1 MDTIKEA
8 RYNLGIAYL
17 NDAQYN
23 EAIPEFEAVIKLDAN
38 YIEAHCG
45 LSRVYLELN
54 ELDKAEISAL
64 TALRLNSDYSA
75 ALSLINDIKDVH
87 CDNGITYLN
96 DERYSD
102 AVAAFQNV
110 ITLDPDFTAAH
121 FNLGMTYLKIE
132 NYPRAIGALQK
143 TINLDRTH
151 KVAYHTLALAYFGQ
165 HELENARN
173 AAKDALKIDV
183 NYQPARSLLEAIDP
197 NFSGLSTHTSTAT
210 QNATEPEIGT
220 EENNSFNETK
230 QNRPTDNETKQNRPI
245 DNEVDNE
252 AKQNRPIDNEAKQN
266 RPIDNEVDNEAKQNR
281 PTDNEAKQ
289 NRPIDNETK
298 QNRPI
303 DNEAKQNRPTD
314 NEAKQNRPTDNET
327 KQNRPIDN
335 EAKQN
340 RPIDNEAKQNRP
352 IESKSETA
360 EVKDNTQ
367 KNFDVKKDLDHG
379 LIYLSNKQYNK
390 AAATFKR
397 VIKTDPNCINA
408 YNGLAETYLEIEAF
422 GDAKAAVEEALKID
436 RNNQTSHEL
445 LQTIHLIINL
455 KRKQKNR
462 KKILFYISIV
472 IVIAFGLVAA
482 YRFDVITIPD
492 FFNLNNH
499 PDPSPPNSSPSKL
512 SIITSLYGH
521 SGKGFIDAGKT
532 ATLKLKIS
540 NKGSAVSNFRI
551 KFKPVSIRGLR
562 FKIPTETIRLSRDR
576 SKTFEIKIIADKKVQ
591 ARNTSLEVQLVGE
604 DGTLFKT
611 EKVDFK
617 IMPEGQE
624 PDPVR

>member
-1 MDTIKEA
+1 MDAIKEA

-17 NDAQYN
+17 NDAQYSG
-23 EAIPEFEAVIKLDAN
+23 AIPEFEAAIKLDAN

-45 LSRVYLELN
+45 LSRAYLELN
-54 ELDKAEISAL
+54 ELDKAEISAS

-75 ALSLINDIKDVH
+75 ALSLIDDIKNVH
-87 CDNGITYLN
+87 CNNGITYLN

-110 ITLDPDFTAAH
+110 ITLDPDFTTAH

-173 AAKDALKIDV
+173 AAKDALKIDA

-197 NFSGLSTHTSTAT
+197 SFLSLSTHTSTAT
-210 QNATEPEIGT
+210 QNATEPEIGP

-230 QNRPTDNETKQNRPI
+230 QNRPTDNEAKQNRPI

-266 RPIDNEVDNEAKQNR
+266 H

-289 NRPIDNETK
+289 NRPIDNEAKQNRPIDNEAK

-303 DNEAKQNRPTD
+303 DNEAKQNRPT
-314 NEAKQNRPTDNET
+314 
-327 KQNRPIDN
+327 
-335 EAKQN
+335 
-340 RPIDNEAKQNRP
+340 DNEAKQNRP

-462 KKILFYISIV
+462 KKILFCILIV

-482 YRFDVITIPD
+482 YRFNVITIPG

-499 PDPSPPNSSPSKL
+499 PDPSSPSKL

-551 KFKPVSIRGLR
+551 RFKPVSIRGLR

-576 SKTFEIKIIADKKVQ
+576 YKTFEIKIIADKEVQ
-591 ARNTSLEVQLVGE
+591 ARNTSLEVQLVGK
-604 DGTLFKT
+604 DGALLKT
-611 EKVDFK
+611 EKFGFK

>member
-17 NDAQYN
+17 NDAQYS

-45 LSRVYLELN
+45 LSRAYLELN
-54 ELDKAEISAL
+54 ELDKAEISVL

-75 ALSLINDIKDVH
+75 ALSLIDDIKNVH
-87 CDNGITYLN
+87 CNNGITYLN

-143 TINLDRTH
+143 TINLDQTH

-173 AAKDALKIDV
+173 AAKDALKIDA

-197 NFSGLSTHTSTAT
+197 SFLSLSTHTSTAT

-245 DNEVDNE
+245 ENEVDNE
-252 AKQNRPIDNEAKQN
+252 AKQNRPIE
-266 RPIDNEVDNEAKQNR
+266 
-281 PTDNEAKQ
+281 
-289 NRPIDNETK
+289 NETK

-303 DNEAKQNRPTD
+303 E
-314 NEAKQNRPTDNET
+314 NET
-327 KQNRPIDN
+327 
-335 EAKQN
+335 
-340 RPIDNEAKQNRP
+340 KQNRP

-422 GDAKAAVEEALKID
+422 DDAKAAVEEALKLD

-445 LQTIHLIINL
+445 LQAIHLIINL
-455 KRKQKNR
+455 KGKQKNR
-462 KKILFYISIV
+462 KKILFCISIV

-482 YRFDVITIPD
+482 YRFDVITIPG
-492 FFNLNNH
+492 FLNLNNH
-499 PDPSPPNSSPSKL
+499 PDPSPPNSSPPKL

-540 NKGSAVSNFRI
+540 NKGSTVSNFRI
-551 KFKPVSIRGLR
+551 RFKPVSIRGLR
-562 FKIPTETIRLSRDR
+562 FKTPTETIRLSQDR
-576 SKTFEIKIIADKKVQ
+576 SKTFEIKIIADKEVQ
-591 ARNTSLEVQLVGE
+591 ARNTSLEVQLVGK
-604 DGTLFKT
+604 DGALLKT
-611 EKVDFK
+611 EKFDFK
-617 IMPEGQE
+617 IMPKGQE

>member
-1 MDTIKEA
+1 MDAIKEA

-17 NDAQYN
+17 NDAQYSG
-23 EAIPEFEAVIKLDAN
+23 AIPEFEAAIKLDAN

-45 LSRVYLELN
+45 LSRAYLELN
-54 ELDKAEISAL
+54 ELDKAEISAA

-75 ALSLINDIKDVH
+75 ALSLIDDIKNVH

-173 AAKDALKIDV
+173 AAKDALKIDA

-197 NFSGLSTHTSTAT
+197 SFLSLSTHTSTAT

-230 QNRPTDNETKQNRPI
+230 QNRPTDNEAKQNRPT
-245 DNEVDNE
+245 DNE
-252 AKQNRPIDNEAKQN
+252 AKQNRPTDNEAKQN
-266 RPIDNEVDNEAKQNR
+266 RPTDNEVDNEAKQNR

-289 NRPIDNETK
+289 NRPTDNEAKQNRPIDNEAK

-314 NEAKQNRPTDNET
+314 NEAKQNRP
-327 KQNRPIDN
+327 
-335 EAKQN
+335 
-340 RPIDNEAKQNRP
+340 

-360 EVKDNTQ
+360 EVKDNIQ

-462 KKILFYISIV
+462 KKILFCILIV

-482 YRFDVITIPD
+482 YRFNVITIPG

-512 SIITSLYGH
+512 SIITFLYGH
-521 SGKGFIDAGKT
+521 SGKGFIDTGKT

-551 KFKPVSIRGLR
+551 RFKPVSIRGLR

-576 SKTFEIKIIADKKVQ
+576 SKTFEIKIIADKEVQ
-591 ARNTSLEVQLVGE
+591 ARNTSLEVQLVGK
-604 DGTLFKT
+604 DGALLKT
-611 EKVDFK
+611 EKFDFK
-617 IMPEGQE
+617 IM
-624 PDPVR
+624 

>member
-17 NDAQYN
+17 NDAQYS

-45 LSRVYLELN
+45 LSRAYLELN
-54 ELDKAEISAL
+54 ELDKAEISVL

-75 ALSLINDIKDVH
+75 ALSLIDDIKNVH
-87 CDNGITYLN
+87 CNNGITYLN

-143 TINLDRTH
+143 TINLDQTH

-173 AAKDALKIDV
+173 AAKDALKIDA

-197 NFSGLSTHTSTAT
+197 SFLSLSTHTSTAT

-230 QNRPTDNETKQNRPI
+230 QNRPTDNEAKQNPSIDNETKQNRPI

-266 RPIDNEVDNEAKQNR
+266 RPIDNE
-281 PTDNEAKQ
+281 T
-289 NRPIDNETK
+289 
-298 QNRPI
+298 
-303 DNEAKQNRPTD
+303 
-314 NEAKQNRPTDNET
+314 
-327 KQNRPIDN
+327 
-335 EAKQN
+335 
-340 RPIDNEAKQNRP
+340 KQNRP

-422 GDAKAAVEEALKID
+422 DDAKAAVEEALKLD

-445 LQTIHLIINL
+445 LQAIHLIINL
-455 KRKQKNR
+455 KGKQKNR
-462 KKILFYISIV
+462 KKILFCISIV

-482 YRFDVITIPD
+482 YRFDVITIPG
-492 FFNLNNH
+492 FLNLNNH
-499 PDPSPPNSSPSKL
+499 PDPSPPKSIPPKL

-540 NKGSAVSNFRI
+540 NKGRAVSNFRI
-551 KFKPVSIRGLR
+551 RFKPVSIRGLR
-562 FKIPTETIRLSRDR
+562 FKTPTETIRLSQDR
-576 SKTFEIKIIADKKVQ
+576 YKTFEIKIIADKEVQ
-591 ARNTSLEVQLVGE
+591 ARNTSLEVRLVGK
-604 DGTLFKT
+604 DGALLKT
-611 EKVDFK
+611 EKFDFK
-617 IMPEGQE
+617 IMPKGQE

>member
-45 LSRVYLELN
+45 LSRAYLELN

-75 ALSLINDIKDVH
+75 ALSLIDDIKNVH
-87 CDNGITYLN
+87 CNNGITYLN

-110 ITLDPDFTAAH
+110 ITLDPNFTAAH

-165 HELENARN
+165 HELENAKN
-173 AAKDALKIDV
+173 AAKDALKIDA

-197 NFSGLSTHTSTAT
+197 NFSSLSTHTSTAT

-230 QNRPTDNETKQNRPI
+230 QNRPI
-245 DNEVDNE
+245 
-252 AKQNRPIDNEAKQN
+252 
-266 RPIDNEVDNEAKQNR
+266 
-281 PTDNEAKQ
+281 
-289 NRPIDNETK
+289 
-298 QNRPI
+298 
-303 DNEAKQNRPTD
+303 D

-327 KQNRPIDN
+327 KQDRPT
-335 EAKQN
+335 
-340 RPIDNEAKQNRP
+340 
-352 IESKSETA
+352 ESKSETA

-379 LIYLSNKQYNK
+379 LIYLKNKQYNK
-390 AAATFKR
+390 ATATFKR

-422 GDAKAAVEEALKID
+422 GDARAAVEEALKID

-462 KKILFYISIV
+462 KKILFGISIV
-472 IVIAFGLVAA
+472 IVIALGLVAA
-482 YRFDVITIPD
+482 YRFDVITIPG

-499 PDPSPPNSSPSKL
+499 PDPSSPPKL

-551 KFKPVSIRGLR
+551 RSKPVSIRGLR
-562 FKIPTETIRLSRDR
+562 FKIPTETIRLSQDR
-576 SKTFEIKIIADKKVQ
+576 SKTFEIKIIADKEVQ

-604 DGTLFKT
+604 DSTLLKT
-611 EKVDFK
+611 EKVGFK

>member
-1 MDTIKEA
+1 MDSIKEA

-17 NDAQYN
+17 NDAQYS
-23 EAIPEFEAVIKLDAN
+23 EAIPEFEAAIKLDAN

-45 LSRVYLELN
+45 LSRAYLELN
-54 ELDKAEISAL
+54 ELDKAEISAS

-75 ALSLINDIKDVH
+75 ALSLIDDIKNVH
-87 CDNGITYLN
+87 CNNGITYLN
-96 DERYSD
+96 DKRYSD

-143 TINLDRTH
+143 TINLDQTH

-173 AAKDALKIDV
+173 AAKDALKIDA

-197 NFSGLSTHTSTAT
+197 SFLSLSTHTSTAT
-210 QNATEPEIGT
+210 QNATEPEIGP

-230 QNRPTDNETKQNRPI
+230 QNRPTDNE
-245 DNEVDNE
+245 
-252 AKQNRPIDNEAKQN
+252 
-266 RPIDNEVDNEAKQNR
+266 
-281 PTDNEAKQ
+281 
-289 NRPIDNETK
+289 DNETK
-298 QNRPI
+298 QDRL
-303 DNEAKQNRPTD
+303 TD
-314 NEAKQNRPTDNET
+314 NETKQDRPTDNET
-327 KQNRPIDN
+327 KQDRPTDN
-335 EAKQN
+335 ETKQD
-340 RPIDNEAKQNRP
+340 RPT
-352 IESKSETA
+352 ESKSKTA

-367 KNFDVKKDLDHG
+367 KNFDVKKGLDHG
-379 LIYLSNKQYNK
+379 LIYLNNKQYNK
-390 AAATFKR
+390 ATATFKR

-408 YNGLAETYLEIEAF
+408 YNGLAKTYLEIEAL
-422 GDAKAAVEEALKID
+422 GDARAAVEEALKID
-436 RNNQTSHEL
+436 RNNRTSREL

-455 KRKQKNR
+455 RRKEKNR

-482 YRFDVITIPD
+482 YRFDVITIPG

-499 PDPSPPNSSPSKL
+499 PDPSPPKL
-512 SIITSLYGH
+512 SIVTSLHGD

-532 ATLKLKIS
+532 AVLKLKIS
-540 NKGSAVSNFRI
+540 NKGRAVSNFRI
-551 KFKPVSIRGLR
+551 RFKPVSIRGLR

-576 SKTFEIKIIADKKVQ
+576 SKTFEIKIIADKEVQ

-604 DGTLFKT
+604 DGALLKT
-611 EKVDFK
+611 EKFDFK
-617 IMPEGQE
+617 IM
-624 PDPVR
+624 

>member
-1 MDTIKEA
+1 MDAIKEA

-17 NDAQYN
+17 NDAQYSG
-23 EAIPEFEAVIKLDAN
+23 AIPEFEAAIKLDAN

-45 LSRVYLELN
+45 LSRAYLELN
-54 ELDKAEISAL
+54 ELDKAEISAA

-75 ALSLINDIKDVH
+75 ALSLIDDIKNVH

-110 ITLDPDFTAAH
+110 ITLDPDFTTAH

-173 AAKDALKIDV
+173 AAKDALKIDA

-197 NFSGLSTHTSTAT
+197 SFLSLSTHTSTAT

-230 QNRPTDNETKQNRPI
+230 QNRPI
-245 DNEVDNE
+245 DNE

-266 RPIDNEVDNEAKQNR
+266 RPIDNEAKQNH
-281 PTDNEAKQ
+281 
-289 NRPIDNETK
+289 PIENETK
-298 QNRPI
+298 QNHPI
-303 DNEAKQNRPTD
+303 E
-314 NEAKQNRPTDNET
+314 NET
-327 KQNRPIDN
+327 KQNHPIEN
-335 EAKQN
+335 ETKQN
-340 RPIDNEAKQNRP
+340 HPIESKSQKNRP

-360 EVKDNTQ
+360 EVKDNIQ

-445 LQTIHLIINL
+445 LQAIHLIINL
-455 KRKQKNR
+455 KGKQKNR
-462 KKILFYISIV
+462 KKILFCISIV

-482 YRFDVITIPD
+482 YRFDVITIPG

-499 PDPSPPNSSPSKL
+499 PDPSSPSKL

-551 KFKPVSIRGLR
+551 RFKPVSIRGLR

-576 SKTFEIKIIADKKVQ
+576 SKTFEIKIIADKEVQ
-591 ARNTSLEVQLVGE
+591 ARNTSLEVQLVGK
-604 DGTLFKT
+604 DGALLKT
-611 EKVDFK
+611 EKFGFK
-617 IMPEGQE
+617 IM
-624 PDPVR
+624 

>member
-1 MDTIKEA
+1 MDAIKEA

-17 NDAQYN
+17 NDAQYSG
-23 EAIPEFEAVIKLDAN
+23 AIPEFEAAIKLDAN

-45 LSRVYLELN
+45 LSRAYLELN
-54 ELDKAEISAL
+54 ELDKAEISAA

-75 ALSLINDIKDVH
+75 ALSLIDDIKNVH

-110 ITLDPDFTAAH
+110 ITLDPDFTTAH

-143 TINLDRTH
+143 TINLDQTH

-173 AAKDALKIDV
+173 AAKDALKIDA

-197 NFSGLSTHTSTAT
+197 SFLSLSTHTSTAT

-230 QNRPTDNETKQNRPI
+230 QNRPTDNE
-245 DNEVDNE
+245 
-252 AKQNRPIDNEAKQN
+252 A
-266 RPIDNEVDNEAKQNR
+266 
-281 PTDNEAKQ
+281 
-289 NRPIDNETK
+289 K

-314 NEAKQNRPTDNET
+314 NETKQDRPTDNETKQDRPTDNETKQDHPTDNETKQNHPTDNETKQNRPTDNET
-327 KQNRPIDN
+327 KQNHPTDN
-335 EAKQN
+335 ETKQN
-340 RPIDNEAKQNRP
+340 RPTDNETKQNRP

-408 YNGLAETYLEIEAF
+408 YNGLAKIYLEIEAL
-422 GDAKAAVEEALKID
+422 GDARAAVEKALKID

-445 LQTIHLIINL
+445 LQTIHLIISL
-455 KRKQKNR
+455 RRKQKNR
-462 KKILFYISIV
+462 KKILFCISIV

-482 YRFDVITIPD
+482 YRFDVITIPG

-499 PDPSPPNSSPSKL
+499 PDPSSPSKL

-551 KFKPVSIRGLR
+551 RFKPVSIRGLR

-576 SKTFEIKIIADKKVQ
+576 YKTFEIKIIADKEVQ
-591 ARNTSLEVQLVGE
+591 ARNISLEVQLVGK
-604 DGTLFKT
+604 DGALLKT
-611 EKVDFK
+611 EKFGFK

>member
-17 NDAQYN
+17 NDAQYS

-54 ELDKAEISAL
+54 ELDKAEISAS

-75 ALSLINDIKDVH
+75 ALSLIDDIKDVH

-173 AAKDALKIDV
+173 AAKDALKIDA

-197 NFSGLSTHTSTAT
+197 SFLSLSTHTSTAT

-230 QNRPTDNETKQNRPI
+230 QNRSIDNEDKQNHPTENETKQNHPTENETKQNHPTENETKQNHPI
-245 DNEVDNE
+245 ENETKQNHPTENE
-252 AKQNRPIDNEAKQN
+252 TKQNHPTENETKQNHPIESKSQKNRPIDNEA
-266 RPIDNEVDNEAKQNR
+266 
-281 PTDNEAKQ
+281 
-289 NRPIDNETK
+289 
-298 QNRPI
+298 
-303 DNEAKQNRPTD
+303 
-314 NEAKQNRPTDNET
+314 

-352 IESKSETA
+352 IDNETKQNRPIDNETKQNRPTESKSETA

-499 PDPSPPNSSPSKL
+499 PDPSSPSKL

-551 KFKPVSIRGLR
+551 RFKPVSIRGLR

-576 SKTFEIKIIADKKVQ
+576 SKTFEIKIIADKEVQ
-591 ARNTSLEVQLVGE
+591 ARNTSLEVQLVGK
-604 DGTLFKT
+604 DGALLKT
-611 EKVDFK
+611 EKFGFK
-617 IMPEGQE
+617 IM
-624 PDPVR
+624 

>member
-1 MDTIKEA
+1 MDAIKEA

-17 NDAQYN
+17 NDAQYSG
-23 EAIPEFEAVIKLDAN
+23 AIPEFEAAIKLDAN

-45 LSRVYLELN
+45 LSRAYLELN
-54 ELDKAEISAL
+54 ELDKAEISAA

-75 ALSLINDIKDVH
+75 ALSLIDDIKNVH

-110 ITLDPDFTAAH
+110 ITLDPDFTTAH

-143 TINLDRTH
+143 TINLDQTH

-173 AAKDALKIDV
+173 AAKDALKIDA

-197 NFSGLSTHTSTAT
+197 SFLSLSTHTSTAT

-230 QNRPTDNETKQNRPI
+230 QNRSIDNEDKQNHPTENETKQNHPTENETKQNHPTENETKQNHPTENETKQNHPI
-245 DNEVDNE
+245 ENETKQNHPTENE
-252 AKQNRPIDNEAKQN
+252 TKQNHPTENETKQNHPIESKSQKNRPI
-266 RPIDNEVDNEAKQNR
+266 DNEAKQNR

-289 NRPIDNETK
+289 NRPIDNE
-298 QNRPI
+298 
-303 DNEAKQNRPTD
+303 AKQNRPT
-314 NEAKQNRPTDNET
+314 
-327 KQNRPIDN
+327 
-335 EAKQN
+335 
-340 RPIDNEAKQNRP
+340 
-352 IESKSETA
+352 ESKSETA

-455 KRKQKNR
+455 KGKQKNR
-462 KKILFYISIV
+462 KKILFCISIV

-482 YRFDVITIPD
+482 YRFDVITIPG

-499 PDPSPPNSSPSKL
+499 PDPSSPSKL

-551 KFKPVSIRGLR
+551 RFKPVSIRGLR

-576 SKTFEIKIIADKKVQ
+576 SKTFEIKIIADKEVQ
-591 ARNTSLEVQLVGE
+591 ARNTSLEVQLVE
-604 DGTLFKT
+604 KDGALLKT
-611 EKVDFK
+611 EKFDFK
-617 IMPEGQE
+617 IM
-624 PDPVR
+624 

>member
-1 MDTIKEA
+1 MDAIKEA

-17 NDAQYN
+17 NDAQYSG
-23 EAIPEFEAVIKLDAN
+23 AIPEFEAAIKLDAN

-45 LSRVYLELN
+45 LSRAYLELN
-54 ELDKAEISAL
+54 ELDKAEISAA

-75 ALSLINDIKDVH
+75 ALSLIDDIKNVH

-110 ITLDPDFTAAH
+110 ITLDPDFTTAH

-143 TINLDRTH
+143 TINLDQTH

-173 AAKDALKIDV
+173 AAKDALKIDA

-197 NFSGLSTHTSTAT
+197 SFLSLSTHTSTAT
-210 QNATEPEIGT
+210 QNATEPEIGP

-230 QNRPTDNETKQNRPI
+230 QNRPT
-245 DNEVDNE
+245 DNE

-266 RPIDNEVDNEAKQNR
+266 RPTDNETKQNR
-281 PTDNEAKQ
+281 PTDNEDKQ
-289 NRPIDNETK
+289 NRPTDNET
-298 QNRPI
+298 
-303 DNEAKQNRPTD
+303 KQNRPTD

-327 KQNRPIDN
+327 KQNRPTDN
-335 EAKQN
+335 EDKQN
-340 RPIDNEAKQNRP
+340 RPIDNETKQNRPIDNEVDNETKQNRPIDNETKQNRP

-360 EVKDNTQ
+360 EVKDNIQ

-482 YRFDVITIPD
+482 YRFNVITIPD

-499 PDPSPPNSSPSKL
+499 PDPSPPSKL

-551 KFKPVSIRGLR
+551 RFKPVSIRGLR

-576 SKTFEIKIIADKKVQ
+576 SKTFEIKIIADKEVQ
-591 ARNTSLEVQLVGE
+591 ARNTSLEVQLVGK
-604 DGTLFKT
+604 DGALLKT
-611 EKVDFK
+611 EKFGFK
-617 IMPEGQE
+617 IM
-624 PDPVR
+624 

>member
-1 MDTIKEA
+1 MDAIKEA

-17 NDAQYN
+17 NDAQYS
-23 EAIPEFEAVIKLDAN
+23 EAIPEFEAAIKLDAN

-45 LSRVYLELN
+45 LSRAYLELN
-54 ELDKAEISAL
+54 ELNKAEISAA

-75 ALSLINDIKDVH
+75 ALSLIDDIKNVH
-87 CDNGITYLN
+87 CNNGITYLN

-173 AAKDALKIDV
+173 AAKDALKIDA
-183 NYQPARSLLEAIDP
+183 NYQPARSLLEAINP
-197 NFSGLSTHTSTAT
+197 SFLSSSTHTSTAT

-230 QNRPTDNETKQNRPI
+230 QNRSTDNETKQNRS
-245 DNEVDNE
+245 
-252 AKQNRPIDNEAKQN
+252 
-266 RPIDNEVDNEAKQNR
+266 
-281 PTDNEAKQ
+281 
-289 NRPIDNETK
+289 
-298 QNRPI
+298 
-303 DNEAKQNRPTD
+303 
-314 NEAKQNRPTDNET
+314 TDNET
-327 KQNRPIDN
+327 KDNETTQNRSTNN
-335 EAKQN
+335 ETTQN
-340 RPIDNEAKQNRP
+340 RST
-352 IESKSETA
+352 ESKSETA
-360 EVKDNTQ
+360 EVEDDTQ
-367 KNFDVKKDLDHG
+367 KNYDVKKDLDHG
-379 LIYLSNKQYNK
+379 LIYLNNKQYNK
-390 AAATFKR
+390 AAATFRR

-422 GDAKAAVEEALKID
+422 DDAKAAVEEALKLD

-455 KRKQKNR
+455 KGKQKNR

-472 IVIAFGLVAA
+472 IVITLGLVAA
-482 YRFDVITIPD
+482 YRFDVITMPD

-499 PDPSPPNSSPSKL
+499 PDSSPPKSIPPKL

-532 ATLKLKIS
+532 AILKLKIS
-540 NKGSAVSNFRI
+540 NKGRAVSNFRVR
-551 KFKPVSIRGLR
+551 FKPVSIRGLR
-562 FKIPTETIRLSRDR
+562 FKIPTETIRLSQDS

-604 DGTLFKT
+604 DGALLKT
-611 EKVDFK
+611 EKFDFK

>member
-230 QNRPTDNETKQNRPI
+230 QNRPTDNEAKQNRPI

-252 AKQNRPIDNEAKQN
+252 AKQNRPIDNET
-266 RPIDNEVDNEAKQNR
+266 KQNR
-281 PTDNEAKQ
+281 PT
-289 NRPIDNETK
+289 
-298 QNRPI
+298 
-303 DNEAKQNRPTD
+303 
-314 NEAKQNRPTDNET
+314 
-327 KQNRPIDN
+327 
-335 EAKQN
+335 
-340 RPIDNEAKQNRP
+340 
-352 IESKSETA
+352 ESKSETA

-408 YNGLAETYLEIEAF
+408 YNGLAETYLEIEAL

-455 KRKQKNR
+455 RRKEKNR
-462 KKILFYISIV
+462 KKILFCISIV

-551 KFKPVSIRGLR
+551 RFKPVSIRGLR

-576 SKTFEIKIIADKKVQ
+576 YKTFEIKIIADKEVQ
-591 ARNTSLEVQLVGE
+591 ARNTSLEVQLVGK
-604 DGTLFKT
+604 DGALLKT
-611 EKVDFK
+611 EKFGFK
-617 IMPEGQE
+617 IM
-624 PDPVR
+624 

>member
-197 NFSGLSTHTSTAT
+197 SFLSLSTHTSTAT

-230 QNRPTDNETKQNRPI
+230 QNRPT
-245 DNEVDNE
+245 
-252 AKQNRPIDNEAKQN
+252 
-266 RPIDNEVDNEAKQNR
+266 
-281 PTDNEAKQ
+281 
-289 NRPIDNETK
+289 
-298 QNRPI
+298 
-303 DNEAKQNRPTD
+303 
-314 NEAKQNRPTDNET
+314 
-327 KQNRPIDN
+327 
-335 EAKQN
+335 
-340 RPIDNEAKQNRP
+340 
-352 IESKSETA
+352 ESKSETA

-445 LQTIHLIINL
+445 LQTIHLIISL
-455 KRKQKNR
+455 RRKQKNR
-462 KKILFYISIV
+462 KKILFCISIV
-472 IVIAFGLVAA
+472 IVIALGLVAA
-482 YRFDVITIPD
+482 YRFDVITIPG

-499 PDPSPPNSSPSKL
+499 PDPSSPSKL

-576 SKTFEIKIIADKKVQ
+576 YKTFEIKIIADKEVQ
-591 ARNTSLEVQLVGE
+591 ARNTSLEVQLVGK
-604 DGTLFKT
+604 DGALLKT
-611 EKVDFK
+611 EKFGFK

>member
-1 MDTIKEA
+1 MDAIKEA

-17 NDAQYN
+17 NDAQYS
-23 EAIPEFEAVIKLDAN
+23 EAIPEFEAAIKLDAN

-45 LSRVYLELN
+45 LSRAYLELN
-54 ELDKAEISAL
+54 ELNKAEISAS

-75 ALSLINDIKDVH
+75 ALSLIDDIKNVH
-87 CDNGITYLN
+87 CNNGITYLN

-143 TINLDRTH
+143 TINLDQTH

-173 AAKDALKIDV
+173 AAKDALKIDA

-197 NFSGLSTHTSTAT
+197 NFSSLSTHTSTAT

-230 QNRPTDNETKQNRPI
+230 QNPSTDNETKQDPSTDNETKQDPSTDNETKQNRP
-245 DNEVDNE
+245 
-252 AKQNRPIDNEAKQN
+252 
-266 RPIDNEVDNEAKQNR
+266 
-281 PTDNEAKQ
+281 T
-289 NRPIDNETK
+289 
-298 QNRPI
+298 
-303 DNEAKQNRPTD
+303 
-314 NEAKQNRPTDNET
+314 
-327 KQNRPIDN
+327 
-335 EAKQN
+335 
-340 RPIDNEAKQNRP
+340 
-352 IESKSETA
+352 ESKSETA
-360 EVKDNTQ
+360 EVEDNTQ
-367 KNFDVKKDLDHG
+367 KNFDVKKGLDHG
-379 LIYLSNKQYNK
+379 LIYLNNKQYNK
-390 AAATFKR
+390 ATATFRR

-408 YNGLAETYLEIEAF
+408 YNGLAKTYLEIEAL
-422 GDAKAAVEEALKID
+422 GDARAAVEEALKID

-455 KRKQKNR
+455 RRKEKNR

-482 YRFDVITIPD
+482 YRFDVITIPG

-499 PDPSPPNSSPSKL
+499 SDPSPPNSSPPKL

-551 KFKPVSIRGLR
+551 RFKPVSIRGLR
-562 FKIPTETIRLSRDR
+562 FKIPTETIRLSRDG
-576 SKTFEIKIIADKKVQ
+576 SKTFEIKIIADKEVQ

-604 DGTLFKT
+604 DGALLKT
-611 EKVDFK
+611 EKFDFK
-617 IMPEGQE
+617 IM
-624 PDPVR
+624 

>member
-1 MDTIKEA
+1 MDAIKEA

-17 NDAQYN
+17 NDAQYSG
-23 EAIPEFEAVIKLDAN
+23 AIPEFEAAIKLDAN

-45 LSRVYLELN
+45 LSRAYLELN
-54 ELDKAEISAL
+54 ELDKAEISAA

-75 ALSLINDIKDVH
+75 ALSLIDDIKNVH

-110 ITLDPDFTAAH
+110 ITLDPDFTTAH

-173 AAKDALKIDV
+173 AAKDALKIDA

-197 NFSGLSTHTSTAT
+197 SFLSLSTHTSTET

-230 QNRPTDNETKQNRPI
+230 QNRPIDNKDKQNRPI
-245 DNEVDNE
+245 DNEDKQNRPTDNE
-252 AKQNRPIDNEAKQN
+252 DKQNRPTDNEDKQNRPTDNEDKQNRPIDNE
-266 RPIDNEVDNEAKQNR
+266 DKQNR
-281 PTDNEAKQ
+281 PT
-289 NRPIDNETK
+289 
-298 QNRPI
+298 
-303 DNEAKQNRPTD
+303 
-314 NEAKQNRPTDNET
+314 
-327 KQNRPIDN
+327 
-335 EAKQN
+335 
-340 RPIDNEAKQNRP
+340 
-352 IESKSETA
+352 ESKSETA

-472 IVIAFGLVAA
+472 IVIAFGLVAV

-499 PDPSPPNSSPSKL
+499 PDPSPPSKL

-551 KFKPVSIRGLR
+551 RFKPVSIRGLR

-576 SKTFEIKIIADKKVQ
+576 SKTFEIKIIADKEVQ
-591 ARNTSLEVQLVGE
+591 ARNTSLEVQLVGK
-604 DGTLFKT
+604 DGALLKT
-611 EKVDFK
+611 EKFGFK
-617 IMPEGQE
+617 IM
-624 PDPVR
+624 

>member
-1 MDTIKEA
+1 MDAIKEA

-17 NDAQYN
+17 NDAQYSG
-23 EAIPEFEAVIKLDAN
+23 AIPEFEAAIKLDAN

-45 LSRVYLELN
+45 LSRAYLELN
-54 ELDKAEISAL
+54 ELDKAEISAA

-75 ALSLINDIKDVH
+75 ALSLIDDIKNVH

-110 ITLDPDFTAAH
+110 ITLDPDFTTAH

-173 AAKDALKIDV
+173 AAKDALKIDA

-197 NFSGLSTHTSTAT
+197 SFLSLSTHTSTAT

-230 QNRPTDNETKQNRPI
+230 QNRPI
-245 DNEVDNE
+245 DNE

-266 RPIDNEVDNEAKQNR
+266 RPIDNEAKQNH
-281 PTDNEAKQ
+281 PTE
-289 NRPIDNETK
+289 NETK
-298 QNRPI
+298 QNHPI
-303 DNEAKQNRPTD
+303 E
-314 NEAKQNRPTDNET
+314 NET
-327 KQNRPIDN
+327 KQNHPIEN
-335 EAKQN
+335 ETKQN
-340 RPIDNEAKQNRP
+340 HPIESKSQKNRP

-360 EVKDNTQ
+360 EVKDNIQ

-445 LQTIHLIINL
+445 LQAIHLIINL
-455 KRKQKNR
+455 KGKQKNR
-462 KKILFYISIV
+462 KKILFCISIV

-482 YRFDVITIPD
+482 YRFDVITIPG

-499 PDPSPPNSSPSKL
+499 PDPSSPSKL

-551 KFKPVSIRGLR
+551 RFKPVSIRGLR

-576 SKTFEIKIIADKKVQ
+576 SKTFEIKIIADKEVQ
-591 ARNTSLEVQLVGE
+591 ARNTSLEVQLVGK
-604 DGTLFKT
+604 DGALLKT
-611 EKVDFK
+611 EKFGFK
-617 IMPEGQE
+617 IM
-624 PDPVR
+624 